1 MKRSFCVAFGCLCV
15 ALLLPTLAPA
25 RAEEI
30 LIAGGAIHTGVAE
43 APVQALVVRDGRI
56 AFLGTLEEA
65 KAEAPD
71 AQFIDLKGAF
81 AYPGFVDSHAHLMG
95 IGMRELTLN
104 LDQVRSLKELQEA
117 LAAYA
122 AKRAGPITGRGW
134 IETHWPEKRMPT
146 RADIDVV
153 VANRPVFLRRADG
166 HAAIANTKAL
176 ELGEITNET
185 PDPPGGRIER
195 DKGGEATGMLI
206 DAAMALVEAKL
217 PAPTPA
223 LKREALKR
231 GVARVAAQ
239 GWTGIHNM
247 SVSGEEVE
255 MLEAMATAKAV
266 PIRVDVYLNLEDA
279 ERVLTSGPY
288 EDASGR
294 IRVRGIKLYAD
305 GALGSRGA
313 ALLEPYNDAPKGS
326 GLILMPGEE
335 MLKHL
340 SRAKKAGAQVAV
352 HAIGDRANR
361 LVLDVF
367 RDAFGTNGG
376 AALRWRIEH
385 AQVIAPADLP
395 RFAGLGIIASMQ
407 PSHAISDLHFAP
419 ARLGAERLKGAYA
432 WGSLLDLGA
441 TIAGGSDAPVEKGEA
456 LEEFYAAIHRH
467 DRAGFAGKDWHL
479 EEAVTRRQALAMF
492 TSAPAFAV
500 FREEDL
506 GTLAVG
512 KRADLSVFSVDLMT
526 ANPAAIIAARPT
538 MTIVDGKVVF
548 AH

>member
-1 MKRSFCVAFGCLCV
+1 
-15 ALLLPTLAPA
+15 
-25 RAEEI
+25 
-30 LIAGGAIHTGVAE
+30 
-43 APVQALVVRDGRI
+43 
-56 AFLGTLEEA
+56 
-65 KAEAPD
+65 
-71 AQFIDLKGAF
+71 
-81 AYPGFVDSHAHLMG
+81 
-95 IGMRELTLN
+95 
-104 LDQVRSLKELQEA
+104 
-117 LAAYA
+117 
-122 AKRAGPITGRGW
+122 
-134 IETHWPEKRMPT
+134 
-146 RADIDVV
+146 
-153 VANRPVFLRRADG
+153 
-166 HAAIANTKAL
+166 
-176 ELGEITNET
+176 
-185 PDPPGGRIER
+185 
-195 DKGGEATGMLI
+195 
-206 DAAMALVEAKL
+206 
-217 PAPTPA
+217 
-223 LKREALKR
+223 
-231 GVARVAAQ
+231 
-239 GWTGIHNM
+239 M
-247 SVSGEEVE
+247 SVSAEEVE
-255 MLEAMATAKAV
+255 MLEAMAAAKAV
-266 PIRVDVYLNLEDA
+266 PIRVDVYLNIEDA
-279 ERVLTSGPY
+279 ERVLTTGPY
-288 EDASGR
+288 EDAGGR

-313 ALLEPYNDAPKGS
+313 ALLEPYNDAPKSS
-326 GLILMPGEE
+326 GLILMPPEE

-340 SRAKKAGAQVAV
+340 TRAKKAGAQVAV

-367 RDAFGTNGG
+367 RDALGGNG

-467 DRAGFAGKDWHL
+467 DRTGFAGKDWHL

-526 ANPAAIIAARPT
+526 ASPAAIIAARPT

-548 AH
+548 AQ